1 MPTDVVVG
9 EQSNNNAGDAINN
22 VVVANTNDN
31 SDHQLKSSPSS
42 LSAAAPSATAVEHG
56 AREPSSNLSNKEST
70 SAIPTQ
76 RTMIMGE
83 EDESLL
89 DPKTAIQIASNMKDK
104 SEREQV
110 LLKALKA
117 ASRELNE
124 AEIAN
129 KQANERV
136 TAAREM
142 YSLCAQL
149 LSGYKPLETTRL
161 SGKKRGL
168 VESSVSVG
176 APPQDVDGGGNAYDE
191 HCQQSTTV
199 GMPKTEGGSVS
210 LASPIK
216 PEEDDDAN
224 IILPTNEVHLPEYY
238 TEGGGMDATTVR
250 QFRDNFYRRL
260 TKNQAD
266 STNIDT
272 WVPPSGNANLKSKAQ
287 LQEWIYIATNW
298 NTGTADLD
306 AGSFRA
312 KHKAFYARM
321 KPVTSHLGRR
331 TGMHLR
337 QVEVQQQDGSK
348 SMMTVF
354 CRYNKAGDKSTV
366 YVDVGRVRSCVL
378 CSDYFYIF
386 ASACATY
393 HVVLKLSVLFL
404 SPSIHSCLMLCFKF
418 TAWRATVERMHV
430 RMLQIHDMLIFLI
443 QY

>member
-1 MPTDVVVG
+1 MPTDGTDVVG
-9 EQSNNNAGDAINN
+9 EQRAINDANHNAGDATINN
-22 VVVANTNDN
+22 VEANTTNN
-31 SDHQLKSSPSS
+31 GCGQLKSSPTS
-42 LSAAAPSATAVEHG
+42 LLLAAAPSATAVEQHG
-56 AREPSSNLSNKEST
+56 AREPSSNNGNTKESK
-70 SAIPTQ
+70 
-76 RTMIMGE
+76 RTMMMMMMGE
-83 EDESLL
+83 DDESLL

-136 TAAREM
+136 TAAREL
-142 YSLCAQL
+142 YNLCAQL
-149 LSGYKPLETTRL
+149 LSGYTPLETTRL

-168 VESSVSVG
+168 FESSVGGSVG
-176 APPQDVDGGGNAYDE
+176 ATQDVEEGGNAYE
-191 HCQQSTTV
+191 LQQSTTV
-199 GMPKTEGGSVS
+199 GMLKTEEGSAL
-210 LASPIK
+210 LAALPIK
-216 PEEDDDAN
+216 PEDGDEES
-224 IILPTNEVHLPEYY
+224 ITLPTNEVHLPEYY
-238 TEGGGMDATTVR
+238 TEGGGMDASTVQ
-250 QFRDNFYRRL
+250 QFRDNFYRSL
-260 TKNQAD
+260 TKNQAN

-298 NTGTADLD
+298 NTCTADLD

-321 KPVTSHLGRR
+321 KPATSHLGRR

-337 QVEVQQQDGSK
+337 QVEVQQPDGSK

-366 YVDVGRVRSCVL
+366 YLDVGRVRRLVL
-378 CSDYFYIF
+378 
-386 ASACATY
+386 
-393 HVVLKLSVLFL
+393 
-404 SPSIHSCLMLCFKF
+404 
-418 TAWRATVERMHV
+418 
-430 RMLQIHDMLIFLI
+430 Q
-443 QY
+443 

>member
-9 EQSNNNAGDAINN
+9 EQRAINDANHNAGDASINN
-22 VVVANTNDN
+22 VEANTTNN
-31 SDHQLKSSPSS
+31 GGGQLKSSPTSS
-42 LSAAAPSATAVEHG
+42 LLAAAPSATAVEQHA
-56 AREPSSNLSNKEST
+56 AREPSSNNGNTKESK
-70 SAIPTQ
+70 
-76 RTMIMGE
+76 RTMMMMGE
-83 EDESLL
+83 DDESLL

-136 TAAREM
+136 TAAREL
-142 YSLCAQL
+142 YNLCAQL
-149 LSGYKPLETTRL
+149 LSGYTPLETTRL

-168 VESSVSVG
+168 FETSVSGGNVG
-176 APPQDVDGGGNAYDE
+176 APQDVDGGENAYE
-191 HCQQSTTV
+191 LQQSTTTV
-199 GMPKTEGGSVS
+199 GMLKTEEGSAL
-210 LASPIK
+210 LAAPPIK
-216 PEEDDDAN
+216 PEEGDEGN

-238 TEGGGMDATTVR
+238 TEGGGMDASTVQ
-250 QFRDNFYRRL
+250 QFRDNFYRSL
-260 TKNQAD
+260 TKNQAN

-337 QVEVQQQDGSK
+337 QVEVQQPDGSK

-366 YVDVGRVRSCVL
+366 YLDVGRVRRLVL
-378 CSDYFYIF
+378 
-386 ASACATY
+386 
-393 HVVLKLSVLFL
+393 
-404 SPSIHSCLMLCFKF
+404 
-418 TAWRATVERMHV
+418 
-430 RMLQIHDMLIFLI
+430 Q
-443 QY
+443 

>member
-1 MPTDVVVG
+1 MPTDVGG
-9 EQSNNNAGDAINN
+9 EQSCNYNAGDAINN
-22 VVVANTNDN
+22 VVAANTNNIN
-31 SDHQLKSSPSS
+31 SGNQLKSSPSS
-42 LSAAAPSATAVEHG
+42 LLAAAPSATAVEHG
-56 AREPSSNLSNKEST
+56 AREPSSSNLSNKGST
-70 SAIPTQ
+70 SAISTQ

-83 EDESLL
+83 EEEASL

-136 TAAREM
+136 TAARGM
-142 YSLCAQL
+142 YNLCAQL
-149 LSGYKPLETTRL
+149 LSGYTPLDTIPRL

-176 APPQDVDGGGNAYDE
+176 APPQDVNNGGGNAYDE
-191 HCQQSTTV
+191 HQQSTTV
-199 GMPKTEGGSVS
+199 GMPKPEEGSVS

-216 PEEDDDAN
+216 PEEGDGAN

-238 TEGGGMDATTVR
+238 TEGGGMDETTVR

-366 YVDVGRVRSCVL
+366 YVDVGRVRFCVL
-378 CSDYFYIF
+378 WRWHLLPTMLLYSSYLYCFSLLLYI
-386 ASACATY
+386 
-393 HVVLKLSVLFL
+393 VV
-404 SPSIHSCLMLCFKF
+404 
-418 TAWRATVERMHV
+418 
-430 RMLQIHDMLIFLI
+430 
-443 QY
+443 

>member
-9 EQSNNNAGDAINN
+9 EQRAINDANHNAGDASINN
-22 VVVANTNDN
+22 VVANTTNN
-31 SDHQLKSSPSS
+31 GCGQLKSSPSS
-42 LSAAAPSATAVEHG
+42 LLAAAPSATAVEQHG
-56 AREPSSNLSNKEST
+56 AREPSLNNGNTKESK
-70 SAIPTQ
+70 
-76 RTMIMGE
+76 RTMMMMMMGE
-83 EDESLL
+83 DDESLL

-136 TAAREM
+136 TAAREL
-142 YSLCAQL
+142 YNLCAQL
-149 LSGYKPLETTRL
+149 LSGYTPLETTRL

-168 VESSVSVG
+168 FESSVGGSVG
-176 APPQDVDGGGNAYDE
+176 ATQDVEEGGNAYE
-191 HCQQSTTV
+191 LQQSTTV
-199 GMPKTEGGSVS
+199 GMLKTEEGSTL
-210 LASPIK
+210 LAAPPIK
-216 PEEDDDAN
+216 PEEGDEGN

-238 TEGGGMDATTVR
+238 TEGGGMDASTVQ
-250 QFRDNFYRRL
+250 QFRDNFYRSL
-260 TKNQAD
+260 TKNQAN

-337 QVEVQQQDGSK
+337 QVEVHQPDGSK

-366 YVDVGRVRSCVL
+366 YLDVGRVRGLVL
-378 CSDYFYIF
+378 
-386 ASACATY
+386 
-393 HVVLKLSVLFL
+393 
-404 SPSIHSCLMLCFKF
+404 
-418 TAWRATVERMHV
+418 
-430 RMLQIHDMLIFLI
+430 Q
-443 QY
+443 

>member
-1 MPTDVVVG
+1 MPTDVG
-9 EQSNNNAGDAINN
+9 EQRAINDANHNAGDATINN
-22 VVVANTNDN
+22 VVANNTNN
-31 SDHQLKSSPSS
+31 GGGQLKSSPTSS
-42 LSAAAPSATAVEHG
+42 LLAAAPSATAVEQHA
-56 AREPSSNLSNKEST
+56 AREPSSNNGNTKESK
-70 SAIPTQ
+70 
-76 RTMIMGE
+76 RTMMMMGE
-83 EDESLL
+83 DDESLL

-142 YSLCAQL
+142 YNLCAQL
-149 LSGYKPLETTRL
+149 LSGYTPLETTRL

-168 VESSVSVG
+168 FVESSVGGSG
-176 APPQDVDGGGNAYDE
+176 CAPQDVDGGGNAYDE
-191 HCQQSTTV
+191 LQQSTTV
-199 GMPKTEGGSVS
+199 GRLKTEEDSTL
-210 LASPIK
+210 LAAPPIK
-216 PEEDDDAN
+216 PEEGDEES
-224 IILPTNEVHLPEYY
+224 ITLPTNEVHLPEYY
-238 TEGGGMDATTVR
+238 TEGGGMDASTVQ
-250 QFRDNFYRRL
+250 QFRDNFYRSL
-260 TKNQAD
+260 TKNQAN

-337 QVEVQQQDGSK
+337 QVEVQQPDGSK

-366 YVDVGRVRSCVL
+366 YLDVGRVRRLVL
-378 CSDYFYIF
+378 
-386 ASACATY
+386 
-393 HVVLKLSVLFL
+393 
-404 SPSIHSCLMLCFKF
+404 
-418 TAWRATVERMHV
+418 
-430 RMLQIHDMLIFLI
+430 Q
-443 QY
+443 

>member
-9 EQSNNNAGDAINN
+9 EQRAINDANHNAGDATINN
-22 VVVANTNDN
+22 VVANNTNN
-31 SDHQLKSSPSS
+31 GGGQLKSSP
-42 LSAAAPSATAVEHG
+42 TAVEQHG
-56 AREPSSNLSNKEST
+56 AREPSSNNGNTKESK
-70 SAIPTQ
+70 
-76 RTMIMGE
+76 RTMMMMGE
-83 EDESLL
+83 DDESLL

-136 TAAREM
+136 TAAREL
-142 YSLCAQL
+142 YNLCAQL
-149 LSGYKPLETTRL
+149 LSGYTPLETTRL

-168 VESSVSVG
+168 FESSVGGSGG
-176 APPQDVDGGGNAYDE
+176 APQDVDGGENAYE
-191 HCQQSTTV
+191 LQQSTV
-199 GMPKTEGGSVS
+199 GMLKTEEGSTL
-210 LASPIK
+210 LAAPPIK
-216 PEEDDDAN
+216 PEEGDEGN

-238 TEGGGMDATTVR
+238 TEGGGMDASTVQ
-250 QFRDNFYRRL
+250 QFRDNFYRSL
-260 TKNQAD
+260 TKNQAN

-337 QVEVQQQDGSK
+337 QVEVQQPDGSK

-366 YVDVGRVRSCVL
+366 YLDVGRVRRLVL
-378 CSDYFYIF
+378 
-386 ASACATY
+386 
-393 HVVLKLSVLFL
+393 
-404 SPSIHSCLMLCFKF
+404 
-418 TAWRATVERMHV
+418 
-430 RMLQIHDMLIFLI
+430 Q
-443 QY
+443 